1 MMADTSKG
9 KAVTSQKLYD
19 QVFERIKDKIRS
31 GELRQGSLLP
41 GENKLA
47 EEMGVSRVT
56 VRHALKQLS
65 EAGIVETH
73 KGKGSVV
80 IVDWKALLDKG
91 EQRDKA
97 EECQATFHMSTR
109 ARRMMEPMVARE
121 AALCA
126 GEEDLRRMLTALEAK
141 EDELIFA
148 PLMWRT
154 SELVDFHTAV
164 WMALHNPIL
173 MEVWEHLAETSAVA
187 SRLPFVVPVH
197 REQQKEEAK
206 RQHWDIFRAIERR
219 DPEYAYYYMLVHCDW
234 IAETYGQYF
243 DNFLK

>member
-1 MMADTSKG
+1 MKDRKNKTRSLTGTKTTCIITIQVERRAVPCQVRDRKAWCRKMMADTSKG

-56 VRHALKQLS
+56 VRQALKQLS

-91 EQRDKA
+91 EHRDKA

-109 ARRMMEPMVARE
+109 ARRMMEPMVAV
-121 AALCA
+121 L
-126 GEEDLRRMLTALEAK
+126 
-141 EDELIFA
+141 
-148 PLMWRT
+148 PSLMCP
-154 SELVDFHTAV
+154 S
-164 WMALHNPIL
+164 
-173 MEVWEHLAETSAVA
+173 
-187 SRLPFVVPVH
+187 
-197 REQQKEEAK
+197 
-206 RQHWDIFRAIERR
+206 
-219 DPEYAYYYMLVHCDW
+219 
-234 IAETYGQYF
+234 
-243 DNFLK
+243 